1 MAKLKKWNSIPVENE
16 IIALLIKNRGEIL
29 SNDLLRQLINKY
41 QDFTKAD
48 LDEFL
53 FKLEVRSFIYV
64 IPIKKDV
71 SKIEINP
78 KGNFSNEIFEEIK
91 KFTH

>member
-16 IIALLIKNRGEIL
+16 IIAALVKNRGEIL
-29 SNDLLRQLINKY
+29 TNDLLRQLGNKY
-41 QDFTKAD
+41 QDFTKAE

-78 KGNFSNEIFEEIK
+78 RADFSNEIMEEIR
-91 KFTH
+91 KFKH